1 MNNVTVVG
9 NITRDP
15 EIRFFSGDKSVV
27 NTGLAI
33 NKSFKNASG
42 EWQEETD
49 FVDLSIWQNAGAENV
64 ANSLSKGD
72 RVIVSGAL
80 KQNTWQTDTGENRSK
95 VEITV
100 LEIGPTMKWAE
111 VSITKNAPKNRSG
124 QQSYPSGIPA
134 KDKVYETPEEEF

>member
-27 NTGLAI
+27 NTGLAV

-95 VEITV
+95 IEITV
-100 LEIGPTMKWAE
+100 MEIGPALKWAE
-111 VSITKNAPKNRSG
+111 VSITKNPKKSFTTNANSN
-124 QQSYPSGIPA
+124 
-134 KDKVYETPEEEF
+134 KEEDF

>member
-9 NITRDP
+9 NLTREP
-15 EIRFFSGDKSVV
+15 EIRFFQGDRAVV

-42 EWQEETD
+42 EWQEDTD

-64 ANSLSKGD
+64 ANSLTKGD
-72 RVIVSGAL
+72 RVIVSGVL
-80 KQNTWQTDTGENRSK
+80 KQNTWQTDSGENRSK

-100 LEIGPTMKWAE
+100 LEIGPTLKWAE
-111 VSITKNAPKNRSG
+111 VQITKNPKKM
-124 QQSYPSGIPA
+124 PSS
-134 KDKVYETPEEEF
+134 KNYTTEEEVF

>member
-1 MNNVTVVG
+1 MNTVTVVG
-9 NITRDP
+9 NLTREP
-15 EIRFFSGDKSVV
+15 EIRFFQGDKSVV

-64 ANSLSKGD
+64 ANSLAKGD
-72 RVIVSGAL
+72 RVIVSGVL

-95 VEITV
+95 IEITV
-100 LEIGPTMKWAE
+100 MEIGPALKWAE
-111 VSITKNAPKNRSG
+111 VSITKNPKKSFTTNANSN
-124 QQSYPSGIPA
+124 
-134 KDKVYETPEEEF
+134 KEEDF

>member
-9 NITRDP
+9 NLTREP
-15 EIRFFSGDKSVV
+15 EIRFFQGDMAVV

-42 EWQEETD
+42 EWQEDTD

-64 ANSLSKGD
+64 ANSLTKGD
-72 RVIVSGAL
+72 RVIVSGVL
-80 KQNTWQTDTGENRSK
+80 KQNTWQTDSGENRSK

-100 LEIGPTMKWAE
+100 LEIGPTLKWAE
-111 VSITKNAPKNRSG
+111 VQITKNPKKM
-124 QQSYPSGIPA
+124 PSS
-134 KDKVYETPEEEF
+134 KNYTTEEEVF

>member
-1 MNNVTVVG
+1 MNNVTLVG
-9 NITRDP
+9 NLTREP
-15 EIRFFSGDKSVV
+15 EIRFFQGDKSVV

-72 RVIVSGAL
+72 RVIVAGVL
-80 KQNTWQTDTGENRSK
+80 KQNTWQTDSGENRSK
-95 VEITV
+95 IEVTV

-111 VSITKNAPKNRSG
+111 VSVTKNQKKMPANKN
-124 QQSYPSGIPA
+124 Y
-134 KDKVYETPEEEF
+134 TTEEEVF

>member
-1 MNNVTVVG
+1 MNTVTVVG
-9 NITRDP
+9 NLTREP
-15 EIRFFSGDKSVV
+15 EIRFFQGDKSVV

-49 FVDLSIWQNAGAENV
+49 FIDLSIWQNAGAENV

-72 RVIVSGAL
+72 RVIVSGVL
-80 KQNTWQTDTGENRSK
+80 KQNTWQTDGGENRSK
-95 VEITV
+95 IEVTV

-111 VSITKNAPKNRSG
+111 VSVTKNQKKMPVSNNYSNK
-124 QQSYPSGIPA
+124 
-134 KDKVYETPEEEF
+134 EEDF

>member
-33 NKSFKNASG
+33 NKSFKNAKG

-111 VSITKNAPKNRSG
+111 VSVTRNAKKASTG
-124 QQSYPSGIPA
+124 KTY
-134 KDKVYETPEEEF
+134 TTEEEVF

>member
-1 MNNVTVVG
+1 MNTVTVVG
-9 NITRDP
+9 NLTREP
-15 EIRFFSGDKSVV
+15 EIRFFQGDKSVV

-72 RVIVSGAL
+72 RVIVSGVL
-80 KQNTWQTDTGENRSK
+80 KQNTWQTDGGENRSK
-95 VEITV
+95 IEITV

-111 VSITKNAPKNRSG
+111 VSVTKNPKKTSVSSNYSN
-124 QQSYPSGIPA
+124 
-134 KDKVYETPEEEF
+134 KEEDF

>member
-1 MNNVTVVG
+1 MNNVTLVG
-9 NITRDP
+9 NLTREP
-15 EIRFFSGDKSVV
+15 EIRFFQGDKSVV

-72 RVIVSGAL
+72 RVIVSGVL
-80 KQNTWQTDTGENRSK
+80 KQNTWQTDSGENRSK
-95 VEITV
+95 IEVTV

-111 VSITKNAPKNRSG
+111 VSVTKNQKKMPTSKN
-124 QQSYPSGIPA
+124 Y
-134 KDKVYETPEEEF
+134 TTEEEVF

>member
-9 NITRDP
+9 NLTREP
-15 EIRFFSGDKSVV
+15 EIRFFQGDKAVV

-42 EWQEETD
+42 EWQEDTD

-64 ANSLSKGD
+64 ANSLTKGD
-72 RVIVSGAL
+72 RVIVSGVL
-80 KQNTWQTDTGENRSK
+80 KQNTWQTDSGENRSK

-100 LEIGPTMKWAE
+100 LEIGPTLKWAE
-111 VSITKNAPKNRSG
+111 VQITKNPKKM
-124 QQSYPSGIPA
+124 PSS
-134 KDKVYETPEEEF
+134 KNYTTEEEVF

>member
-1 MNNVTVVG
+1 MNNVTLVG
-9 NITRDP
+9 NLTREP
-15 EIRFFSGDKSVV
+15 EIRFFQGDKSVV

-72 RVIVSGAL
+72 RVIVSGVL
-80 KQNTWQTDTGENRSK
+80 KQNTWQTDSGENRSK
-95 VEITV
+95 VEVTV

-111 VSITKNAPKNRSG
+111 VSVTKNPKKM
-124 QQSYPSGIPA
+124 PA
-134 KDKVYETPEEEF
+134 SKNYTTEEEVF

>member
-1 MNNVTVVG
+1 MMNGLRSHFNMNTVTVVG
-9 NITRDP
+9 NLTREP
-15 EIRFFSGDKSVV
+15 EIRFFQGDKSVV

-72 RVIVSGAL
+72 RVIVSGVL
-80 KQNTWQTDTGENRSK
+80 KQNTWQTDGGENRSK
-95 VEITV
+95 IEITV

-111 VSITKNAPKNRSG
+111 VSVTKNPKKTSVSSNYSN
-124 QQSYPSGIPA
+124 
-134 KDKVYETPEEEF
+134 KEEDF